1 MRRPALKKIEFNSLR
16 TKLVLAIVPVVG
28 LAIVAVTLLA
38 ISKSSSDEKK
48 AVYGQAQQVASYYS
62 EYAESDFQYRMTMA
76 KTLAEEMQVWQ
87 SPDRQAVSAM
97 LKQIALEDPS
107 IGGTYVGFEPNA
119 FPGGDAAYTTVKDG
133 TTDKTGRFIPYW
145 NRLDGKLS
153 VAPLE
158 GYTTDSYYLLPKRT
172 LKPQV
177 IEPYL
182 YGGVLMT
189 SYIYPIVKNGR
200 FVGIAG
206 DDHFLTSL
214 DKAASAVHFLKTG
227 YAMLVSNT
235 GIFVSAPNKKLIGH
249 ETLAQLAKQKNV
261 PQFAAMAKAIR
272 AGKPGRISAIDPF
285 TGKKS
290 EFFWASVPTGKWGV
304 IIVAPQSEILASVNS
319 LRTTLLLLGLL
330 ALLVVGAVVFVL
342 AQRLAKPVV
351 ALAAAADRIAEGD
364 VDVTVEVTSKDE
376 IGRMAAAFQRMV
388 AYIKRNATIAEAI
401 ASGDLSQEVE
411 PRSEHDVL
419 GISFRQMVE
428 NLRRMIGEVSAAAS
442 ELTDSSS
449 KMAAS
454 SSEVGRAVEEIAR
467 AVSDVASGADR
478 QVQVVDLAKSATD
491 ESGAAATQAKSL
503 ARDGVETIERAA
515 KAMDELQLST
525 DHVTAAIRDLA
536 EKSDRIGSIVE
547 TITSI
552 AGQTNLLALNA
563 AIEAARA
570 GEQGRGFAVVAD
582 EVRKL
587 AEESQHAAASISD
600 QISQIQAET
609 EKTVAFVEKG
619 AAQTLE
625 SGELVGS
632 ARESFEQI
640 NTAVDALEQR
650 IAEIVTATSEVAA
663 VAEQSS
669 ASTEQVSASTE
680 ETAASAQEAAAGA
693 QELAGTADRL
703 QQVVGAFK

>member
-1 MRRPALKKIEFNSLR
+1 MKHKLEFHSLR
-16 TKLVLAIVPVVG
+16 TKLVLAIVPVAG
-28 LAIVAVTLLA
+28 LAIVAVTLLS
-38 ISKSSSDEKK
+38 ISKSSADEKK
-48 AVYGQAQQVASYYS
+48 ATYGQAQQVASYYS
-62 EYAESDFQYRMTMA
+62 EYAESDFQYRMTIA
-76 KTLAEEMQVWQ
+76 ETLAEEMQVWR

-97 LKQIALEDPS
+97 LEQIAAKDPS

-119 FPGGDAAYTTVKDG
+119 FPGGDAAYTNVKDG
-133 TTDKTGRFIPYW
+133 TTDKTGRFLPYW

-153 VAPLE
+153 LAPLA
-158 GYTTDSYYLLPKRT
+158 GYTTDSYYLLPKKT
-172 LKPQV
+172 LQPQV
-177 IEPYL
+177 LEPYL
-182 YGGVLMT
+182 YDGVLMT
-189 SYIYPIVKNGR
+189 SYIYPIVVHGK
-200 FVGIAG
+200 FIGIAG

-214 DKAASAVHFLKTG
+214 DRAASAVHFLKTG
-227 YAMLVSNT
+227 YALLVSNT

-249 ETLAQLAKQKNV
+249 GTLAQLAAQKHL
-261 PQFAAMAKAIR
+261 PQFATMAKAIR
-272 AGKPGRISAIDPF
+272 AGKPGHIAATDPF

-304 IIVAPQSEILASVNS
+304 IIVAPQSEILASVNH
-319 LRTTLLLLGLL
+319 LRDELILMGLL
-330 ALLVVGAVVFVL
+330 ALLLVGSVVFFV
-342 AQRLAKPVV
+342 ARRLAKPVV
-351 ALAAAADRIAEGD
+351 ALAEAADQIAEGD

-376 IGRMAAAFQRMV
+376 IGRTAAAFQRMV
-388 AYIKRNATIAEAI
+388 AYLKRNATIAEAI
-401 ASGDLSQEVE
+401 ASGDLSQDVE
-411 PRSEHDVL
+411 PRSERDAL

-428 NLRRMIGEVSAAAS
+428 NLRSMIGEVSAAAS
-442 ELTDSSS
+442 DLTASSS

-478 QVQVVDLAKSATD
+478 QVQVVDQAKSATD
-491 ESGAAATQAKSL
+491 ESGAAAMQAKSL
-503 ARDGVETIERAA
+503 AQDGVETIERAS
-515 KAMDELQLST
+515 KAMDELQTST

-587 AEESQHAAASISD
+587 AEESQQAAASISD
-600 QISQIQAET
+600 LISQIQSET
-609 EKTVAFVEKG
+609 ERTVAIVEKG
-619 AAQTLE
+619 AAQTVE

-632 ARESFEQI
+632 AREAFEQI

-669 ASTEQVSASTE
+669 ASTEEVSASTE
-680 ETAASAQEAAAGA
+680 QTAASAQEAAAGA